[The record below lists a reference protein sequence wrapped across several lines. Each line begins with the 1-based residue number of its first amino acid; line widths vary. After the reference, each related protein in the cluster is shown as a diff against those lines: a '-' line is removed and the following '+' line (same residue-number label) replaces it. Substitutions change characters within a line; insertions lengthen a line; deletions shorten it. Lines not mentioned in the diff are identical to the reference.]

1 MEILNILKQRYIE
14 NSVRHTDVSW
24 ERVEELLVKKPEVLA
39 VIKKMEE
46 TGGQPD
52 VIGVDSEGLIMIAD
66 CCGESPSGRRSL
78 CYDRAAWES
87 RKTAKPNSSVEEM
100 VRAIGAELMD
110 ETEYAYLQTL
120 GTFDVK
126 TSSWL
131 KTPSMMRV
139 KGGALFGDS
148 RYGRTFF
155 YHNGA
160 ESYYA
165 SRGFRT
171 IVRL

>member
-1 MEILNILKQRYIE
+1 ME
-14 NSVRHTDVSW
+14 NSVRHNGVSW

-39 VIKKMEE
+39 IIKKMEE

-52 VIGVDSEGLIMIAD
+52 VIGVDTDGLIMIAD
-66 CCGESPSGRRSL
+66 CSSESPSGRRSL
-78 CYDRAAWES
+78 CYDHAAWES
-87 RKTAKPNSSVEEM
+87 RKTARPISSVEEM
-100 VRAIGAELMD
+100 VQDIGAELMG
-110 ETEYAYLQTL
+110 ETDYAYLQTV

-131 KTPSMMRV
+131 KTPSMMRS

>member
-1 MEILNILKQRYIE
+1 VDILEILRKRFTDNLQRHKDI
-14 NSVRHTDVSW
+14 SW
-24 ERVEELLVKKPEVLA
+24 ESVFDSLQKKPEVLA

-52 VIGVDSEGLIMIAD
+52 VIGVDSDGLLMFAD
-66 CCGESPSGRRSL
+66 CSGESPGDRRSL

-87 RKTAKPNSSVEEM
+87 RKTAKPISSVEEM
-100 VRAIGAELMD
+100 VRDIGAELMD
-110 ETEYAYLQTL
+110 EADYAYLQTV

-131 KTPSMMRV
+131 KTPIEMRAR
-139 KGGALFGDS
+139 GGALFGDS